1 MKQKS
6 VKSLGFFFLCS
17 VFMLGACGASGNGN
31 GYTNQNKETASNKL
45 ASIEIE
51 DGTYVVPEGET
62 PTEDT
67 GYLALNIK
75 IKNTGKDTLSI
86 STDDINLYDEDDN
99 KISQVNDYTDSES
112 FKKLK
117 YESLSGDK
125 NTTGYV
131 IFKVDKEKKY
141 ELHYAPMS
149 YSDEKQK
156 DIQLDV
162 VAKDYKDNS
171 SDVTK
176 LTEEF
181 VNAVFLNKK
190 SEETNKN
197 LANNLEEEHNSFNKT
212 FSQSFGKE
220 FTYYKPSEA
229 ELMTAIDA
237 FEATNAKKAKTSYSI
252 KSFYP
257 EEATVYVKTE
267 TIHFDS
273 LDTDTIIEDFVNKN
287 EGKYSDYDKA
297 QSDAEKYLLEQLPTK
312 YESASVNTNDSSI
325 GEGYEVHLTKKDDKW
340 TIDTS
345 DSSKN
350 YAFNSLKQAFMG
362 DLYVR

>member
-1 MKQKS
+1 MKKKTVRGLGVIIMSS
-6 VKSLGFFFLCS
+6 VLMLT
-17 VFMLGACGASGNGN
+17 LGACSGAGKGE
-31 GYTNQNKETASNKL
+31 TKANKEAASNKL
-45 ASIEIE
+45 ASMEIE
-51 DGTYVVPEGET
+51 NGTYVIPEGET

-75 IKNTGKDTLSI
+75 IKNTGKETLSI

-99 KISQVNDYTDSES
+99 KISQVNDYTDSDN

-125 NTTGYV
+125 NTNGYV

-141 ELHYAPMS
+141 ELHYAPMD

-162 VAKDYKDNS
+162 NAKDYDDKS

-181 VNAVFLNKK
+181 VNTVFLNKK
-190 SEETNKN
+190 DEEKSGN

-212 FSQSFGKE
+212 FSQSLSKE
-220 FTYYKPSEA
+220 FYYYKPSEA

-237 FEATNAKKAKTSYSI
+237 FEAANAKKSKNSYSI
-252 KSFYP
+252 KSYYP
-257 EEATVYVKTE
+257 ESATVYIKTE
-267 TIHFDS
+267 TIHFDT
-273 LDTDTIIEDFVNKN
+273 LDTEAIVDDFVNKN
-287 EGKYSDYDKA
+287 EGKYSDYEKA
-297 QSDAEKYLLEQLPTK
+297 KSDAEKYLLEQLPTK
-312 YESASVNTNDSSI
+312 YEAASVSTNDSSS

-340 TIDTS
+340 TVDTS

-350 YAFNSLKQAFMG
+350 YGFKSLKQAFMG
-362 DLYVR
+362 DLYAQ